1 MKKFLLA
8 GLFLLGASAMAQEPK
23 KYDLSR
29 DVRTRD
35 VRTIEKMKFDGH
47 EAWRLSDG
55 QSEAIVVPDY
65 GRVMRFGRVG
75 GINWLWN
82 APADKIA
89 ATGWKNYGGDKTW
102 PAPQNEW
109 VTIQGANW
117 PPPTA
122 WDGMPHKAGVKN
134 GKLWMVGPL
143 QKELGA
149 RVVREFWFD
158 KNGDF
163 IVSQAADKMQGDP
176 VYFSLWSVIQVIP
189 PEAIFLPLNPQSP
202 YKNNFHWIAKP
213 KVEVD
218 ARLLSPSLLRVLPSA
233 GDDKNNFKI
242 GTDAN
247 VSAAI
252 AVRDG
257 WAFRAR
263 SDKPSGLYPDGA
275 ADDAG
280 FPVELYNMGAKDIQ
294 YNELELL
301 SPRRVYKVG
310 SRWRHTIRWSVH
322 QLPTKDINSP
332 LMQTAIEKLLS
343 E

>member
-1 MKKFLLA
+1 MKKLWLA
-8 GLFLLGASAMAQEPK
+8 GLFLLSAAAMAQQPK
-23 KYDLSR
+23 FDLSR
-29 DVRTRD
+29 DMRH
-35 VRTIEKMKFDGH
+35 IEKMKFDGH

-55 QSEAIVVPDY
+55 RSEAIVVPDY

-82 APADKIA
+82 APSDKVA
-89 ATGWKNYGGDKTW
+89 MNNWKNYGGDKTW
-102 PAPQNEW
+102 PAPQSQW
-109 VTIQGANW
+109 GAMGGKPGW
-117 PPPTA
+117 PPPQA

-134 GKLWMVGPL
+134 GKLWMVSPM
-143 QKELGA
+143 QKVLGA

-158 KNGDF
+158 ANGDF
-163 IVSQAADKMQGDP
+163 VISQAADKIKGDP
-176 VYFSLWSVIQVIP
+176 VYFSLWSVIQIIP
-189 PEAIFLPLNPQSP
+189 PEAIFLPLNPSSP
-202 YKNNFHWIAKP
+202 YKNNFHWISKP

-218 ARLLSPSLLRVLPSA
+218 ARLLSPGLLRVVPSV

-242 GTDAN
+242 GADAN
-247 VSAAI
+247 VSAVI

-263 SDKPSGLYPDGA
+263 SNKPEGTYPDGA

-280 FPVELYNMGAKDIQ
+280 FPVELYNMGAKDIH

-301 SPRRVYKVG
+301 SPMRLYKIG

-322 QLPTKDINSP
+322 QLPIKDTNSP
-332 LMQTAIEKLLS
+332 VMQTAIEKLLG

>member
-1 MKKFLLA
+1 MKKFWLA
-8 GLFLLGASAMAQEPK
+8 GLLLMSAAAIAQQQ

-29 DVRTRD
+29 DRHS
-35 VRTIEKMKFDGH
+35 IEKMQFDGH

-55 QSEAIVVPDY
+55 QSEAIIVPDY

-82 APADKIA
+82 GPKQNYNP
-89 ATGWKNYGGDKTW
+89 GEWKNYGGDKTW
-102 PAPQNEW
+102 PAPQNQW
-109 VTIQGANW
+109 PAMSGKSW
-117 PPPTA
+117 PPPPM
-122 WDGMPHKAGVKN
+122 WDGAKHKAGVKG
-134 GKLWMVGPL
+134 GKLWMISPL
-143 QKELGA
+143 QKPLGA

-158 KNGDF
+158 INGDF
-163 IVSQAADKMQGDP
+163 VVSQAADKIEGDA
-176 VYFSLWSVIQVIP
+176 VYFSLWSVIQIVP
-189 PEAIFLPLNPQSP
+189 PEAIFLPLNPSSP
-202 YKNNFHWIAKP
+202 YKNNFLWINPP

-218 ARLLSPSLLRVLPSA
+218 AKLLSPGLLRVLPSA

-242 GTDAN
+242 GTDAP

-263 SDKPSGLYPDGA
+263 SDKPAGDYPDGA
-275 ADDAG
+275 LEAG
-280 FPVELYNMGAKDIQ
+280 FPVELWNMGPTDVH

-301 SPRRVYKVG
+301 SPLRLYKVG
-310 SRWRHTIRWSVH
+310 SRWQHAIRWSVH

-332 LMQTAIEKLLS
+332 VMQVAIEKLL

>member
-1 MKKFLLA
+1 MKKLLWVS
-8 GLFLLGASAMAQEPK
+8 LFLVSAVAQAQQP

-29 DVRTRD
+29 AKHS
-35 VRTIEKMKFDGH
+35 IEKMKFDGH
-47 EAWRLSDG
+47 AAWRLSDG

-75 GINWLWN
+75 GQNWLWN

-89 ATGWKNYGGDKTW
+89 MNNWMNYGGDKTW
-102 PAPQNEW
+102 PAPQNQW
-109 VTIQGANW
+109 PGMSGKGW
-117 PPPTA
+117 PPPPM
-122 WDGMPHKAGVKN
+122 WDGAKHKAGIKN
-134 GKLWMVGPL
+134 GKLWMVSPV
-143 QKELGA
+143 QNPLGA

-163 IVSQAADKMQGDP
+163 IVSQAADKVQGDP

-189 PEAIFLPLNPQSP
+189 PEAIFLPLNPSSP
-202 YKNNFHWIAKP
+202 YKNNFLWINPP
-213 KVEVD
+213 KAEVD
-218 ARLLSPSLLRVLPSA
+218 AKLLSPSLLRVLPSA

-257 WAFRAR
+257 WAFMAR
-263 SDKPSGLYPDGA
+263 SNKPKGDYPDGA
-275 ADDAG
+275 LDAG
-280 FPVELYNMGAKDIQ
+280 LPVELWNMGPTDVH

-301 SPRRVYKVG
+301 SPLRLYKVG
-310 SRWRHTIRWSVH
+310 SRWRHTIRWSIH
-322 QLPTKDINSP
+322 QLPSKDINSP
-332 LMQTAIEKLLS
+332 VMQTAIETLLS